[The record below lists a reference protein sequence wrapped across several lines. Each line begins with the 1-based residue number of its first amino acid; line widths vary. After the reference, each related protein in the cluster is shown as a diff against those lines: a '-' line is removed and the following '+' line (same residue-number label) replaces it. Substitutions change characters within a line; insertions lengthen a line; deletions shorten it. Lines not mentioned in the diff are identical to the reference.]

1 MMKES
6 QTCERCESLPETLG
20 GGSGGSFKMGDGLPR
35 EPEKCTM

>member
-6 QTCERCESLPETLG
+6 QTCEPETLG
-20 GGSGGSFKMGDGLPR
+20 GGSGGLFKMGDGLPR